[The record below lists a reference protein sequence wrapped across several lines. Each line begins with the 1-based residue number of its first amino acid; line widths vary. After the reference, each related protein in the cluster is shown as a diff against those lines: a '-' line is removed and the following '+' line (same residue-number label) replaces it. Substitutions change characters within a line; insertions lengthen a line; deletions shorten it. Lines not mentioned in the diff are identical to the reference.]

1 MSRETTNRS
10 NGVLYKAIKVFSNAI
25 KKGILIRDSIEIG
38 VSLGERQVFCL
49 FNIFTH
55 HSKFLHNRFVC
66 VSNILN
72 LPCFVLMWQNIMG
85 RLRRHKS
92 ACSAHNEGWH
102 HSTSYWPISKYSSQ
116 TYWNFLRWRLKY
128 SLIESAIIPHNWNY
142 VCFISAHISSRTP
155 H

>member
-38 VSLGERQVFCL
+38 VSLDERQVFCL

-116 TYWNFLRWRLKY
+116 TYWNVLRWRLKY

>member
-38 VSLGERQVFCL
+38 VSLDERQVFCL

-102 HSTSYWPISKYSSQ
+102 HFTSYWPISKYSSQ
-116 TYWNFLRWRLKY
+116 TYWNVLRWRLKY

>member
-116 TYWNFLRWRLKY
+116 TYWNVLRWRLKY

>member
-38 VSLGERQVFCL
+38 ISLGERQVFCL

-85 RLRRHKS
+85 CLRRHKS

-116 TYWNFLRWRLKY
+116 TYWNVLRWRLKY

>member
-1 MSRETTNRS
+1 MSGETTNRS
-10 NGVLYKAIKVFSNAI
+10 NGVLYKAIKIFSNAI
-25 KKGILIRDSIEIG
+25 KKGILIRESIEIG

-116 TYWNFLRWRLKY
+116 TYWNVLRWRLKY
-128 SLIESAIIPHNWNY
+128 SLLESAIIPHNWNY

>member
-1 MSRETTNRS
+1 MSGETTNRS
-10 NGVLYKAIKVFSNAI
+10 NGVLYKAIKIFSNAI
-25 KKGILIRDSIEIG
+25 KKGILIRESIEIG

-72 LPCFVLMWQNIMG
+72 LPCFVLMWQNIMD

-116 TYWNFLRWRLKY
+116 TYWNVLRWRLKY
-128 SLIESAIIPHNWNY
+128 SLLESAIIPHNWNY